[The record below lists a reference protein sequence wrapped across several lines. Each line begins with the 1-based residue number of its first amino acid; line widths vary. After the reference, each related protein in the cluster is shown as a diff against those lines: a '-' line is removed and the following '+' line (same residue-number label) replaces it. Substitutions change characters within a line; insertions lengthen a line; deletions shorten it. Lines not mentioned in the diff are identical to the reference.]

1 MSVDGIVS
9 VVKIKKT
16 KKKNSGY
23 DQPLKTL
30 SRLAF
35 QQETRCC
42 QTGVDHPLRKP
53 KPTNQPSEAPLGFV
67 KDHQ

>member
-1 MSVDGIVS
+1 MPLLVLLRL
-9 VVKIKKT
+9 
-16 KKKNSGY
+16 KNKEKNYDY
-23 DQPLKTL
+23 DQPLNTL

-35 QQETRCC
+35 QQETGYC

-53 KPTNQPSEAPLGFV
+53 KPTNHPSEAPLGFV